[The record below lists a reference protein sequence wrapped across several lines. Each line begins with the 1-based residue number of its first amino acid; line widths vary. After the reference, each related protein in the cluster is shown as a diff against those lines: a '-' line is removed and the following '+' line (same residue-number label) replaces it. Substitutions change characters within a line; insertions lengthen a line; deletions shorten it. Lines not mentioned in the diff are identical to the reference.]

1 MLKGSLLVAVV
12 AVAAVF
18 PALSAGARSWY
29 PDTCVAVDLCAPV
42 DNVSWQTPA
51 DGGTPQLFISS
62 PHGKAFVSKNFPVKR
77 SKDGRVHVCLRYDPF
92 GDLEV
97 TCLLVPD
104 RIF

>member
-1 MLKGSLLVAVV
+1 MLKASLLVV
-12 AVAAVF
+12 AFTVATAF
-18 PALSAGARSWY
+18 PALSASARSWY
-29 PDTCVAVDLCAPV
+29 PDACVAVDLCAPV

-51 DGGTPQLFISS
+51 DGSTLQLFISS
-62 PHGKAFVSKNFPVKR
+62 PHGKAFVPKNFPVER
-77 SKDGRVHVCLRYDPF
+77 SKDERIHVCMRYDPF